1 MKKDLTAQDRL
12 SASAPVAV
20 IDIGSNSV
28 RLVVF
33 EGAKR
38 SPTPVFN
45 EKVLCGLGRALATT
59 GRMSKESVASALST
73 LRRYRKIVEQVG
85 ARCLEVVATAAAREA
100 KNGDEFIAQAEE
112 ICGVGIRILSGRQEA
127 RLAAN
132 GVISGIPDAD
142 GLAAD
147 MGGGSLEITDINGGE
162 LRDGITLPLGGLK
175 LIDLSDGDLETA
187 ASIVDEEL
195 GRVDWLANG
204 RDRPFYTVGGTW
216 RAFGRLHMAQT
227 LYPLSVM
234 HDYRMSTD
242 DALKFAHLLDHLS
255 PSSLDGIEHVS
266 KPRRETLPFGALV
279 LERFIRRVQPSELV
293 ISAFGLREGLL
304 YELLS
309 DEERRRDPL
318 LAACE
323 ELATLRARSV
333 ANAWELCRWTDVLFE
348 RPGPKESAGERR
360 LRHAACLLSDIGWRA
375 HPEYR
380 GEQSLDLIAHA
391 SFAGI
396 DHPGRAFVALC
407 VFYRNQGL
415 IDGEIDLP
423 LLELVDKRAMKRA
436 RIVAAAIRSAHMVS
450 ASMPGIIDDTPVT
463 YDGKKLVLR
472 LPKRF
477 SDLNGERL
485 QRRFA
490 ALADELDREPDIRAK
505 GGPRLE
511 VV

>member
-1 MKKDLTAQDRL
+1 MKDLRADDRL
-12 SASAPVAV
+12 AASAPVAV

-28 RLVVF
+28 RLVVY

-38 SPTPVFN
+38 SPTPLFN
-45 EKVLCGLGRALATT
+45 EKVLCGLGRELATT
-59 GRMSKESVASALST
+59 GRMSEESVTSALST
-73 LRRYRKIVEQVG
+73 LRRYRKIVEQTG
-85 ARCLEVVATAAAREA
+85 AKFLEVAATAAAREA
-100 KNGDEFIAQAEE
+100 ENGNEFIASAEE
-112 ICGVGIRILSGRQEA
+112 ICGTGIRILSGGQEA
-127 RLAAN
+127 RLAAT

-147 MGGGSLEITDINGGE
+147 MGGGSLEITDIDGGE
-162 LRDGITLPLGGLK
+162 FHEGVTLPLGGLK
-175 LIDLSDGDLETA
+175 LIDLSSGDLKKA
-187 ASIVDEEL
+187 ASIVDEQL
-195 GRVDWLANG
+195 ARVDWLTQG
-204 RDRPFYTVGGTW
+204 RDRPFYMVGGTW

-234 HDYRMSTD
+234 HAYRMSTD

-255 PSSLDGIEHVS
+255 PTSLDGIEDVS
-266 KPRRETLPFGALV
+266 RPRRETLPFGALV
-279 LERFIRRVQPSELV
+279 LERFIRRVRPSELV
-293 ISAFGLREGLL
+293 ISAFGLREGML
-304 YELLS
+304 YELLG
-309 DEERRRDPL
+309 DEEKRRDPL

-333 ANAWELCRWTDVLFE
+333 VHAWELCRWTDVLFQK
-348 RPGPKESAGERR
+348 PGPKESAGERR

-396 DHPGRAFVALC
+396 DHPGRAFLALC

-423 LLELVDKRAMKRA
+423 LLELVDERALKRA
-436 RIVAAAIRSAHMVS
+436 RIIAAAIRAAHMIS
-450 ASMPGIIDDTPVT
+450 AAMPGIIDDTPVT

-485 QRRFA
+485 RRRFA
-490 ALADELDREPDIRAK
+490 ALAGELDREPDIRAK
-505 GGPRLE
+505 GGPRLQ